1 MAEVKIAADSG
12 GGSVG
17 LAGPSSTTSNAAVQ
31 FKLPVADGSASQV
44 LKTDGSGNL
53 GWATDSKI
61 TEIDQW
67 RLNAATTLG
76 DGNDIITSNWERVDT
91 APNSG
96 NLGTGMSQSSGVWTF
111 PSTGWWHV
119 TYEMHCF
126 STSNVRYAYAIVDT
140 AAGTQLTEAQSSI
153 AMNGSSWWGSFVSC
167 QFIVDITDTSA
178 DSNKLRFRVNAD
190 EDLNI
195 GNSSSDTRTN
205 VPFLKLAET

>member
-1 MAEVKIAADSG
+1 MALTVNGSANTIAGLAVGGLPDGIVDTDMIAANAVTAAKAAG
-12 GGSVG
+12 RG
-17 LAGPSSTTSNAAVQ
+17 L
-31 FKLPVADGSASQV
+31 
-44 LKTDGSGNL
+44 
-53 GWATDSKI
+53 

-67 RLNAATTLG
+67 RLNASTTLG

-96 NLGTGMSQSSGVWTF
+96 KLGTGMSQSSGVWTF

-119 TYEMHCF
+119 TYEMHWF
-126 STSNVRYAYAIVDT
+126 STSIVRYAYAIVDT
-140 AAGTQLTEAQSSI
+140 AAGTQIAEAQNSI

-205 VPFLKLAET
+205 VSFLKLAET

>member
-17 LAGPSSTTSNAAVQ
+17 LVGPASTTSNAAVQ
-31 FKLPVADGSASQV
+31 LKLPVADGSATQF
-44 LKTDGSGNL
+44 LQTDGSGNL
-53 GWATDSKI
+53 GWASDSKI

-76 DGNDIITSNWERVDT
+76 NGNDIITSNWERVDT

-119 TYEMHCF
+119 TYELQAF
-126 STSNVRYAYAIVDT
+126 SSDNVRYCYAIVDN
-140 AAGTQLTEAQSSI
+140 AAGSQIAEAHQSI
-153 AMNGSSWWGSFVSC
+153 ADNGSSSWGGFQTC
-167 QFIVDITDTSA
+167 TFIVDITDTSA
-178 DSNKLRFRVNAD
+178 DSNKLRFRVNS
-190 EDLNI
+190 ESDLNL
-195 GNSSSDTRTN
+195 GNSSTDTRVN
-205 VPFLKLAET
+205 VSFIKLSET

>member
-1 MAEVKIAADSG
+1 MALTLNGSANTIAGLAVGGLPDGIVDTDMIAANAVTAAKAAG
-12 GGSVG
+12 RG
-17 LAGPSSTTSNAAVQ
+17 L
-31 FKLPVADGSASQV
+31 
-44 LKTDGSGNL
+44 
-53 GWATDSKI
+53 

-67 RLNAATTLG
+67 RLNASTTLG

-96 NLGTGMSQSSGVWTF
+96 KLGTGMSQSSGVWTF

-119 TYEMHCF
+119 TYEIQWF
-126 STSNVRYAYAIVDT
+126 STQDVRYAYAIVDN

-178 DSNKLRFRVNAD
+178 DSNKLRFRVNS
-190 EDLNI
+190 ESDLNL
-195 GNSSSDTRTN
+195 GNSSTDTRVN
-205 VPFLKLAET
+205 VSFLKLAET